1 MALTPTSV
9 LIFWDPPE
17 LVNGLLKFYSV
28 MRISS
33 RGAKNVYF
41 GKNLT
46 ATDSELVPGGK
57 YSYYLIVGTSVGNT
71 SSAIKSVSMPTH
83 IPDNIPALKVVTVQ
97 SSSQIYMEWVPIITS
112 TGTIDQYG
120 VILNAGQP
128 TEIEKRVG
136 LNFSTVVSGLKPHF
150 EYDVRLVACLAGEP
164 NACGIGAGTKVMTKE
179 AKPSDMRAPIL
190 TAKGP
195 TIIDVD
201 WEPPM
206 FPNGVLLQYLIYYRV
221 VKDSSLE
228 FLINRVDSEIHH
240 IRHAGNDLKP
250 YTQYQYRV
258 VVGNKEGDASSGWAL
273 VRTLEAPPAGVKR
286 PNISATSAFGFMINW
301 DPPVSPNGVIREY
314 RIVYKEI
321 QMSPGNQT
329 EDYLS
334 VSPSIFTTLL
344 SGLKPNSNYAVY
356 LQVLNSVGN
365 TSSETVVVQTD
376 QSSPSGMPVLKAEKI
391 SSGTALILR
400 WDPPAQPNGIIIVYR
415 LYEFGSQVAIYQGI
429 SQEFE
434 MRRLQPFTMYTIQLE
449 ACTKAGCAKARFQNF
464 QTAET
469 APANQPTP
477 TPMEV
482 NATTAM
488 ITWAKPQQPNGAM
501 LMYEVLRREQTRLVK
516 RELSDPVVVYSTND
530 TLGSRFTFTDVGL
543 RPYTEYQ
550 YSVRSTNAI
559 SSVQSA
565 WQTIF
570 TEQAPPLG
578 VASPSVEYIPDVID
592 SLRITWTPP
601 SQANGVIQSYQ
612 LQRNDSVPLSFDT
625 SDKFEYVD
633 KNLLPYTFYGYT
645 LTVCTAGGC
654 TTSSPMILRTVESP
668 PAIVEPPNIEAL
680 SSTVIKA
687 SWQPLSPESGQ
698 VTKYQLLMDGTEVY
712 TGLSTTHTQTGLT
725 PYKLYT
731 FSLIAC
737 TRGGCTQGGEVTG
750 RPLDDAPTDLKKPI
764 LNVLS
769 SQSIEVIWTPPLNP
783 HGVITSYDVRR
794 NGALVYTQSLSI
806 SGQLGTTFTDYGLSP
821 GMNYLY
827 IITARNRKGSVDSPP
842 MNATTYSSSP
852 AGLSPPVLKPLSST
866 SMQAIWEPPAKPNG
880 QIQNYSLLLDEQIIY
895 RGGAALLSY
904 IVPGLAFWTQYTFR
918 VQACTSRGCELSDG
932 ATARTLEAIP
942 EEQPSPSLLALA
954 DDKGGHAGV
963 LVAWEQPLKP
973 NGVITQFR
981 VYRRKA
987 VIETIGNLLPTR
999 IYV

>member
-1 MALTPTSV
+1 MAL
-9 LIFWDPPE
+9 
-17 LVNGLLKFYSV
+17 
-28 MRISS
+28 S
-33 RGAKNVYF
+33 R
-41 GKNLT
+41 
-46 ATDSELVPGGK
+46 
-57 YSYYLIVGTSVGNT
+57 
-71 SSAIKSVSMPTH
+71 
-83 IPDNIPALKVVTVQ
+83 
-97 SSSQIYMEWVPIITS
+97 
-112 TGTIDQYG
+112 
-120 VILNAGQP
+120 
-128 TEIEKRVG
+128 
-136 LNFSTVVSGLKPHF
+136 
-150 EYDVRLVACLAGEP
+150 
-164 NACGIGAGTKVMTKE
+164 
-179 AKPSDMRAPIL
+179 
-190 TAKGP
+190 
-195 TIIDVD
+195 
-201 WEPPM
+201 
-206 FPNGVLLQYLIYYRV
+206 
-221 VKDSSLE
+221 
-228 FLINRVDSEIHH
+228 
-240 IRHAGNDLKP
+240 
-250 YTQYQYRV
+250 
-258 VVGNKEGDASSGWAL
+258 
-273 VRTLEAPPAGVKR
+273 
-286 PNISATSAFGFMINW
+286 
-301 DPPVSPNGVIREY
+301 
-314 RIVYKEI
+314 
-321 QMSPGNQT
+321 
-329 EDYLS
+329 
-334 VSPSIFTTLL
+334 
-344 SGLKPNSNYAVY
+344 
-356 LQVLNSVGN
+356 
-365 TSSETVVVQTD
+365 
-376 QSSPSGMPVLKAEKI
+376 
-391 SSGTALILR
+391 
-400 WDPPAQPNGIIIVYR
+400 
-415 LYEFGSQVAIYQGI
+415 
-429 SQEFE
+429 
-434 MRRLQPFTMYTIQLE
+434 
-449 ACTKAGCAKARFQNF
+449 
-464 QTAET
+464 
-469 APANQPTP
+469 
-477 TPMEV
+477 
-482 NATTAM
+482 
-488 ITWAKPQQPNGAM
+488 
-501 LMYEVLRREQTRLVK
+501 
-516 RELSDPVVVYSTND
+516 
-530 TLGSRFTFTDVGL
+530 
-543 RPYTEYQ
+543 
-550 YSVRSTNAI
+550 AI
-559 SSVQSA
+559 S
-565 WQTIF
+565 
-570 TEQAPPLG
+570 
-578 VASPSVEYIPDVID
+578 Y
-592 SLRITWTPP
+592 R
-601 SQANGVIQSYQ
+601 
-612 LQRNDSVPLSFDT
+612 VPLSFDT

-783 HGVITSYDVRR
+783 HGVITAYDVRR